1 MICQLALT
9 VVHCTTENR
18 RLSGFLRYLL
28 CPAKRGFFLLFW
40 NEIMGLEL
48 STHFTTIKTWLMTVG
63 HDADAATERALQIV
77 SSSGPYLEQLA
88 ETAALLTAG
97 PEVAAAVHVT
107 GGAIVGAASALEKLG
122 QSHAALEDAL
132 PQILK
137 VVADVGA
144 AGAVGPSDVRTLS
157 ALTDIASSAAQTIG
171 DSHSVIA
178 AAINNVNAA
187 AATAA
192 TENDAVEKTE

>member
-1 MICQLALT
+1 
-9 VVHCTTENR
+9 
-18 RLSGFLRYLL
+18 
-28 CPAKRGFFLLFW
+28 
-40 NEIMGLEL
+40 
-48 STHFTTIKTWLMTVG
+48 MTVG

-97 PEVAAAVHVT
+97 PEVAATVHVT
-107 GGAIVGAASALEKLG
+107 GGALVGAASALEKLA

-137 VVADVGA
+137 IVSDVSTTA
-144 AGAVGPSDVRTLS
+144 AAGPSDVRTLS
-157 ALTDIASSAAQTIG
+157 ALTDIATSAAQTIG
-171 DSHSVIA
+171 DSHSVIKS
-178 AAINNVNAA
+178 AIDNVNAA

-192 TENDAVEKTE
+192 ATAATENNAVVKTE